1 VLVGEAGEGE
11 RGNLVEFS
19 AKDEDRLVLR
29 RADIALLSWG
39 CLIGR
44 LRQWLRAAPVVMELP
59 NVGVIRLRRVNGLFQ
74 LAGADVA
81 VKIVIVFEQCRRKF
95 VQKEDLRLLVERI
108 V

>member
-1 VLVGEAGEGE
+1 VELDEGADRVGGTGFVALRFQIERRVAAAEQQHGDALRCPGGVVGDVILSIGKLRARSVLVGEAGEGE

-44 LRQWLRAAPVVMELP
+44 LR
-59 NVGVIRLRRVNGLFQ
+59 
-74 LAGADVA
+74 
-81 VKIVIVFEQCRRKF
+81 
-95 VQKEDLRLLVERI
+95 
-108 V
+108 